1 MRGGRHRV
9 FSGSFPIPPGAAIP
23 EDRLMEQIT
32 LEPEPTPGGPVAD
45 HGAPRRAPSAA
56 RPASE
61 EAPGEGAPPAGVPS
75 EGAPSQD
82 SGEPAAAHA
91 PSAAYG
97 TSAGHGAGPGGEAPP
112 SPPLPPLPPPPGAAW
127 GPPPPPPPPPGGH
140 RRSLRRDLHNKI
152 LGGVAA
158 GLAEY
163 LDIDVLIVR
172 IAFVVLTVLAGSGV
186 LLYLAAWLLI
196 PAADTERA
204 IVQDY
209 LEARPR
215 RRSLVALV
223 LGVVIAI
230 IAVSNLFSSGPWW
243 RHWDGG
249 FGGFGFYFGLFALIL
264 GAALVVSSGRRGGS
278 PLRWLAVTS
287 LVTLLAV
294 IAVVAATV
302 FSVEAMS
309 GVPLRGGV
317 GDSQWRPTS
326 PAQVAPRYRL
336 GIGNMRVDLSAVD
349 FKPGTTHVTA
359 TVGIGHLVVELPP
372 GPAVSVTAHS
382 GLGDVQTFGQ
392 DDGGFATRR
401 SMQVSGTAGGPGSA
415 TRIVLDAETGV
426 GQVQV
431 IRVP

>member
-1 MRGGRHRV
+1 
-9 FSGSFPIPPGAAIP
+9 
-23 EDRLMEQIT
+23 MEPIT
-32 LEPEPTPGGPVAD
+32 LEPETTPVEPMPD
-45 HGAPRRAPSAA
+45 HGAPHSQPSPGGA
-56 RPASE
+56 ASE
-61 EAPGEGAPPAGVPS
+61 DTPAEDAPPPGVPS
-75 EGAPSQD
+75 EGDPEEPVAASAPTGAYATSTGSEPG
-82 SGEPAAAHA
+82 SGA
-91 PSAAYG
+91 
-97 TSAGHGAGPGGEAPP
+97 EAPP
-112 SPPLPPLPPPPGAAW
+112 GSPPPPPLPPLPPPPGAAW

-140 RRSLRRDLHNKI
+140 RRSLRRDVHNKI

-172 IAFVVLTVLAGSGV
+172 IAFVVLVLVAGSGV

-196 PAADTERA
+196 PAGDSERA

-230 IAVSNLFSSGPWW
+230 IALSNLFSSGPWW

-264 GAALVVSSGRRGGS
+264 AAVLLVSSGRRDGS
-278 PLRWLAVTS
+278 PLRWLALTA

-294 IAVVAATV
+294 IAVVVATV

-309 GVPLRGGV
+309 GVPLRGGI
-317 GDSQWRPTS
+317 GDSQWRPTT
-326 PAQVAPRYRL
+326 PAQVAPQYRL

-349 FKPGTTHVTA
+349 FKAGTTHVTA
-359 TVGIGHLVVELPP
+359 TVGIGHLVVDLPP
-372 GPAVSVTAHS
+372 GPAVSVTAHT
-382 GLGDVQTFGQ
+382 GLGDVQMFGQ
-392 DDGGFATRR
+392 DDGGFGTRKT
-401 SMQVSGTAGGPGSA
+401 MQTTGTAGGPGSA
-415 TRIVLDAETGV
+415 ARIVLDVETGV

-431 IRVP
+431 IRTP